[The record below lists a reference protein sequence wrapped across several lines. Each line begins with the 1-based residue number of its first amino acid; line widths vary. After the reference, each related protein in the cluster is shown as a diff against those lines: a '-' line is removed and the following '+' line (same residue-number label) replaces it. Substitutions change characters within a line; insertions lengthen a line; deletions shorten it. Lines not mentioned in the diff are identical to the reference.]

1 MIDALSTAVSGL
13 AAASKRLLAG
23 ANNVANAST
32 INYTPVDVKTTAQPI
47 GGTKAEFVA
56 RDPAFIKAYQPD
68 SSQADSEGYV
78 NAPNV
83 QLDAE
88 AVDIAQA
95 SILYKANAAVIGKVK
110 DLQDELIRAL
120 DTRA

>member
-23 ANNVANAST
+23 AQNTANAST
-32 INYTPVDVKTTAQPI
+32 INYTPVEVETTAQPI

-56 RDPAFIKAYQPD
+56 RDPAFVKAYQPD
-68 SSQADSEGYV
+68 SALADAEGFV

-95 SILYKANAAVIGKVK
+95 SILYKANAAVIRQVNE
-110 DLQDELIRAL
+110 LQDELIKAL